1 CPHRGGFSTAKAKA
15 GSRSRTRQATEWRRT
30 ASTRRPSSRSNRAR
44 FASRSSCATATPQAS
59 SSGGWET
66 KTSRPPASLPRIHR
80 REEERTAEDAED
92 AREERQTGTRNS
104 RSDLRDGDEVG
115 SEGVLASIRLN
126 SGRRQ
131 RDRNRNR
138 NRDGDRDR
146 DRDGDRDR
154 IRDRDGHDIQLRHPP
169 SLLLCVLCVLR
180 GEFFFFSTPCPPR

>member
-92 AREERQTGTRNS
+92 AREERQTTTETSLAG
-104 RSDLRDGDEVG
+104 SDGVVAEISPRRRGAHRRGRGGRTGRTTEDDGD
-115 SEGVLASIRLN
+115 
-126 SGRRQ
+126 
-131 RDRNRNR
+131 
-138 NRDGDRDR
+138 
-146 DRDGDRDR
+146 
-154 IRDRDGHDIQLRHPP
+154 
-169 SLLLCVLCVLR
+169 
-180 GEFFFFSTPCPPR
+180 